1 MVGSIAQLGHNVGG
15 MTQESGLSQV
25 ILKDAHH
32 GLHAENWPETP
43 DRVCAGNSFEDHY
56 GFVGIFLEKS

>member
-1 MVGSIAQLGHNVGG
+1 MVGSTAQLGCNVGG
-15 MTQESGLSQV
+15 MTQESGLLQV

-43 DRVCAGNSFEDHY
+43 DSVCAGNSFEDHF
-56 GFVGIFLEKS
+56 GFWGSF